1 VTKKRKL
8 TKKRKRVSKPKSR
21 KSHKLIRKVRSSS
34 YKNKKKRRSFK
45 KHKGGSD
52 PDPFTS
58 NIEAIPHL
66 IDDNDSLTGSQANYS
81 LTESQVNELEYDLA
95 NDSWASYTPAT
106 STDSSFDE
114 GNTTRED
121 NSDDVEDDDNDDDND
136 DDDDDEL
143 NTAFDEE
150 N

>member
-1 VTKKRKL
+1 MAYKKTMKVTSKLVNTRKKVTKKRKL

-58 NIEAIPHL
+58 NIEAIPL
-66 IDDNDSLTGSQANYS
+66 VIDDDGS
-81 LTESQVNELEYDLA
+81 LTESQVDYLELDLA

-121 NSDDVEDDDNDDDND
+121 NSDD
-136 DDDDDEL
+136 
-143 NTAFDEE
+143 
-150 N
+150 